1 MAIRLDEARLR
12 LLKIVDTSNTVKI
25 YPNTVSSYGG
35 LAVEGYTKGGYQG
48 IHLGSSTNYM
58 TVMSGEDQQGLYNQ
72 AAGRWIIYYKRT
84 SDAIGIGT
92 SDLVANNRVTI
103 TNNAS
108 ITNLL
113 TVGYGTTHYGIKVG
127 NTYIN
132 AINGDL
138 ILQNNNT
145 IRFGADDWDYN
156 KWAGLKYNPT
166 NKYIYLGIA
175 DGTIFSA
182 NSSQSGGRI
191 LTPGIGHF
199 HVGNQTNYYFASNGD
214 IVSNTLK
221 VGIAAD
227 QATSPG
233 VGIQVHDLRNVTPL
247 PGMFGDRQV
256 NFYFDQITDDYGGSS
271 GTKWMSIMHMKGWT
285 GSYSAWEL
293 AGNADNSSSQDT
305 LRYRQGRD
313 STWGDW
319 QSILTD
325 ANFTTYLDGTY
336 VNASGDTIT
345 GTLILSKSQDAS
357 GTANNKP
364 ALIVGGTD
372 TQAHIEIDNN
382 EVMAKTNGTSVA
394 ELHLNA
400 DGGKVN
406 IGNGGLYVGTG
417 GISTGGNITASASNT
432 DDRWVRATNS
442 NGSVSTYTSTNRGLY
457 DHTRSG
463 WIIYDKKDDNTWVYI
478 PIALKVE
485 SSTDSTSTSTGAIV
499 TAGGIGVA
507 KNIYSGQK
515 INAVQGFGI
524 ASTAGT
530 GVGISLYNGSTG
542 TSAPTYGL
550 MFAKTASFS
559 SHVDVSGDWATYL
572 TMSDTLNRGWIF
584 RRGSTNVASIS
595 GSGIGAFAGITK
607 DTMHILTPAGGHY
620 YTSDSTKT
628 GYLKITLPV
637 SWTSAMVRFIVDI
650 YDYSEDNTVT
660 YIIGGYN
667 YVNDSKWY
675 SMSAQCISK
684 WGTGKSNLDVRF
696 GHDGSKCAIYIG
708 ASNTSWSYPQVVI
721 RDVVIGYGQYSKIS
735 DWSKNWSISFT
746 TSLGT
751 ITGTK
756 NNTNTGYSVNYSGS
770 SGYAAEAGALRSP
783 NNGTLAYLDWTG
795 QQTSCTW
802 FATWDETTYSG
813 KPTVRAMSAT
823 NMRKSLGTLS
833 ATLANGYYGMGR
845 PDGNTSDWIR
855 TTVNGIIPYQS
866 GGSSALGTESWPFSN
881 IWSKTVNIIDT
892 YYPAFRLTAQT
903 VNSFSTYSKGMFE
916 VNYTDSIG
924 MWIHS
929 DKTTD
934 AKSRRALVVYG
945 WGAKSDAAQAVA
957 LRQCN
962 TSGTWLNDLYLLHS
976 GNYSSYAMPTSY
988 WSWSGQSGQPTW
1000 VWGGNEFGQYKVWN
1014 PSNFNVNYANSA
1026 GSATTA
1032 SFLPNYLAY
1041 DGNSNWATYPWHK
1054 VASVTTSSAYSDFTI
1069 TFLVTKGMAGDAG
1082 GILRA
1087 RLRTNS
1093 AGTHESSQLYWLQ
1106 ASNLNASDFVA
1117 VYTNGSNSCTMEI
1130 WVKVTAQWE
1139 GKIFTVL
1146 SQSSRSHPGA
1156 HWTLYDTNGNGAAS
1170 YTSGTA
1176 AYTSS
1181 MPVYTS
1187 GTGLRGA
1194 VWNDYAEY
1202 RAQEKPIEPGRV
1214 SYCNNNGKLKIT
1226 SNRLQKFE
1234 GVVSD
1239 TFGFAIGETD
1249 NAKTPLAVS
1258 GRVLVYTYEPR
1269 DTFNSGDC
1277 VCAAPNGTVSK
1288 MTREEIVT
1296 YPDRIVGIVSE
1307 IPNYE
1312 IWGTGEVPVNGRI
1325 WIKVK

>member
-72 AAGRWIIYYKRT
+72 AAGRWVIYYKRT

-138 ILQNNNT
+138 IFQNNNN

-156 KWAGLKYNPT
+156 KWAGLKYDST

-364 ALIVGGTD
+364 ALIIGGTD

-432 DDRWVRATNS
+432 DGRWVRATNS

-457 DHTRSG
+457 DHTRNG

-485 SSTDSTSTSTGAIV
+485 SNTDSTSTSTGAIV

-507 KNIYSGQK
+507 KNIYSGQQ
-515 INAVQGFGI
+515 INAVQGFGV

-572 TMSDTLNRGWIF
+572 TMSNTLDRGWIF

-607 DTMHILTPAGGHY
+607 DTMHILAPTGGHY

-802 FATWDETTYSG
+802 FATWDESTYSG
-813 KPTVRAMSAT
+813 KPTVRAMSAA
-823 NMRKSLGTLS
+823 NMRSSLNVPT
-833 ATLANGYYGMGR
+833 
-845 PDGNTSDWIR
+845 R
-855 TTVNGIIPYQS
+855 T
-866 GGSSALGTESWPFSN
+866 GG
-881 IWSKTVNIIDT
+881 
-892 YYPAFRLTAQT
+892 
-903 VNSFSTYSKGMFE
+903 
-916 VNYTDSIG
+916 
-924 MWIHS
+924 
-929 DKTTD
+929 D
-934 AKSRRALVVYG
+934 A
-945 WGAKSDAAQAVA
+945 
-957 LRQCN
+957 
-962 TSGTWLNDLYLLHS
+962 SGTWGINIS
-976 GNYSSYAMPTSY
+976 GNA
-988 WSWSGQSGQPTW
+988 
-1000 VWGGNEFGQYKVWN
+1000 
-1014 PSNFNVNYANSA
+1014 A
-1026 GSATTA
+1026 TA
-1032 SFLPNYLAY
+1032 SSVAWGNITGKPSTFSPSSHTHNYLPLTGGTIS
-1041 DGNSNWATYPWHK
+1041 GNVSF
-1054 VASVTTSSAYSDFTI
+1054 SA
-1069 TFLVTKGMAGDAG
+1069 
-1082 GILRA
+1082 
-1087 RLRTNS
+1087 
-1093 AGTHESSQLYWLQ
+1093 
-1106 ASNLNASDFVA
+1106 
-1117 VYTNGSNSCTMEI
+1117 
-1130 WVKVTAQWE
+1130 
-1139 GKIFTVL
+1139 
-1146 SQSSRSHPGA
+1146 
-1156 HWTLYDTNGNGAAS
+1156 AAS
-1170 YTSGTA
+1170 GTSPLAQRISINGVSGD
-1176 AYTSS
+1176 TSVANAPGIGFHTGNVGWGS
-1181 MPVYTS
+1181 IKCVGSSFYFYNSDCSGYVPIYGSKVY
-1187 GTGLRGA
+1187 GA

-1202 RAQEKPIEPGRV
+1202 RNQFENISDGRV
-1214 SYCNNNGKLKIT
+1214 AYCKNDGKLRIT
-1226 SNRLQKFE
+1226 TERLQRFE

-1307 IPNYE
+1307 IPDYE